1 MLTGSPEER
10 GVAAEV
16 MEHMAAPALDLTG
29 RTTLGALALA
39 LVVSR
44 AALVVSNDTAMSHI
58 AAAGGTPSVIVSSGA
73 DPVRW
78 APLDQAR
85 HRVLFAS
92 VACRPCAYEACPI
105 GHPCALD
112 VRAERVLEAALDFCE
127 GGAFHAPSVMP

>member
-1 MLTGSPEER
+1 MADRLAARGWTVVLTGSPEER

-16 MEHMAAPALDLTG
+16 MEHMAAP
-29 RTTLGALALA
+29 A